1 MLLKWP
7 WTLSDS
13 DSPVTQTPTRC
24 TLFYKQFSCVLKLA
38 VVHVIICN
46 CSRRHL
52 LTLHFNALS
61 AQCES
66 PSPSDAVN
74 HAWPLWRRRVVT
86 HFHRIDAG
94 AWRNLIVID
103 EWTSWLQCLGGVAWE
118 APWFRRQVRPVA
130 TITSPTCITFYLTM
144 SLSCI
149 TRHALTYKKKSPFK
163 VSLQLS
169 H

>member
-13 DSPVTQTPTRC
+13 DSPVTQTPTLC
-24 TLFYKQFSCVLKLA
+24 TLFYKQCNCVLKLA
-38 VVHVIICN
+38 VVHAIICN

-74 HAWPLWRRRVVT
+74 YAWPLWRRRVVT
-86 HFHRIDAG
+86 HFHGIDAG
-94 AWRNLIVID
+94 AWRNLTVID
-103 EWTSWLQCLGGVAWE
+103 EWSSWLRCLGGVAWE
-118 APWFRRQVRPVA
+118 APWFRRQVPSVA

-144 SLSCI
+144 GFSCI
-149 TRHALTYKKKSPFK
+149 TRHALTDTKKSPFK
-163 VSLQLS
+163 VSL
-169 H
+169 HGV